1 MGLQCE
7 QEHNNRGYS
16 AGKHAARI
24 PWPSGIVGPHSRRQI
39 QFVMPMNA
47 DKNSPK
53 ADVDGLLPTMLFQ
66 RI

>member
-1 MGLQCE
+1 
-7 QEHNNRGYS
+7 
-16 AGKHAARI
+16 
-24 PWPSGIVGPHSRRQI
+24 VGPHSRRQI